1 MARAKTIDPQQV
13 FDDYLKLSLY
23 EKIDH
28 FNAVRKNL
36 SDELQDIKQQVS
48 EKETD
53 KEKLQDAL
61 QVKG

>member
-1 MARAKTIDPQQV
+1 MARTKTTDPDQL
-13 FDDYLKLSLY
+13 FEYYKTLDLDSKISLL
-23 EKIDH
+23 
-28 FNAVRKNL
+28 NAIKKNL

-61 QVKG
+61 QVK